1 VVRGGCGNESES
13 GESGEG
19 SGFLR
24 GLRGGKRS
32 TGERSK
38 RVDRFFARR
47 LGIKT
52 NDLGSVGCTKQLAG
66 SLTSTHRVVST
77 NFLRAESEYEA
88 VREA

>member
-1 VVRGGCGNESES
+1 MGVMGVTEVRGVRGVR
-13 GESGEG
+13 GEVFWEDCV
-19 SGFLR
+19 
-24 GLRGGKRS
+24 GGRMS

-77 NFLRAESEYEA
+77 TF
-88 VREA
+88 